1 VQVDLGHL
9 PLPSFGLT
17 FYNTCLSIPAMEI
30 IDLSHFLAESMPVY
44 PGTEPPR
51 IVDACTVAKNGFAEK
66 LLSLYSHTGTHIDAP
81 CHILAGAATLDKLAV
96 GHFLGPG
103 CVLNVSGVKGTDI
116 EISVLE
122 NEEERIAKAEFVL
135 LHSGWAKHWGDGR
148 YFAAY
153 PVLTEAAAHWLAGFN
168 LKGIGMDLISADRMD
183 STVMTV
189 HKVFFAK
196 NMVIIENLVNLD
208 GLFGREFIFSCLPL
222 KIHEADGS
230 PVRAVAILEST
241 K

>member
-1 VQVDLGHL
+1 
-9 PLPSFGLT
+9 
-17 FYNTCLSIPAMEI
+17 
-30 IDLSHFLAESMPVY
+30 
-44 PGTEPPR
+44 
-51 IVDACTVAKNGFAEK
+51 
-66 LLSLYSHTGTHIDAP
+66 
-81 CHILAGAATLDKLAV
+81 
-96 GHFLGPG
+96 
-103 CVLNVSGVKGTDI
+103 
-116 EISVLE
+116 
-122 NEEERIAKAEFVL
+122 
-135 LHSGWAKHWGDGR
+135 
-148 YFAAY
+148 
-153 PVLTEAAAHWLAGFN
+153 
-168 LKGIGMDLISADRMD
+168 MD